1 MSRGVLSTSV
11 GTHRGAFTP
20 LDWGLFASIGA
31 IWGSSFLFIAIG
43 LDAFEPGLI
52 TWLRVLFGAATLWL
66 VPASRTPI
74 AREDRPR
81 LVALSFLWVGVP
93 FTLFPL
99 AQQWIT
105 SGLTGLLNGSLPI
118 FATAIGALMLHRLPG
133 RPQTIGLVV
142 GFAGVAAIAAPSL
155 AEGSNEAL
163 GVVLVLTAVGC
174 YGVAINIA
182 APLTQRYG
190 SLPVM
195 ARMVGLGAIWTT
207 PFGFVGLS
215 GSSFSWG
222 PLAAIVA
229 LGALGTGLAFVLM
242 GRLVSRVGSSR
253 ASFATY
259 LIPVVALV
267 LGAVFLDET
276 VRALSI
282 VGIGLVIAGA
292 LLASAEGARRVID
305 DGDGAAPILEFDPAP
320 TAVIEPAEVV
330 EPMSIAPHAVL
341 CFFQDVIADVVE
353 RHGGRIVDHVVSEI
367 GRNPV
372 YEIDHGG
379 RRLVVM
385 HPGVG
390 APLAAGFLE
399 ELIARG
405 CRTFVACGGAGV
417 LVPDVALGH
426 VIVPTSAVRDEGTSY
441 HYLPRVAH
449 RRTVVGRR
457 RRDRRR
463 PPSATGCRT

>member
-11 GTHRGAFTP
+11 GTHRGAFTA
-20 LDWGLFASIGA
+20 LDWGLFAAIGG

-66 VPASRTPI
+66 LPASRPPI
-74 AREDRPR
+74 AREDRAR
-81 LVALSFLWVGVP
+81 VVALSFLWVGVP

-99 AQQWIT
+99 AQQWIS

-118 FATAIGALMLHRLPG
+118 FATTIGALMLHRLPG
-133 RPQTIGLVV
+133 RAQAIGLIV

-155 AEGSNEAL
+155 TEGSNEAL
-163 GVVLVLTAVGC
+163 GVVLVLVAVGC

-195 ARMVGLGAIWTT
+195 KRMLALAVLWTAPLGIAGLT
-207 PFGFVGLS
+207 
-215 GSSFSWG
+215 GSSFAWG
-222 PLAAIVA
+222 PLAAITA

-276 VRALSI
+276 VQALSI

-292 LLASAEGARRVID
+292 LLASRKEPGA
-305 DGDGAAPILEFDPAP
+305 
-320 TAVIEPAEVV
+320 
-330 EPMSIAPHAVL
+330 
-341 CFFQDVIADVVE
+341 
-353 RHGGRIVDHVVSEI
+353 
-367 GRNPV
+367 
-372 YEIDHGG
+372 
-379 RRLVVM
+379 
-385 HPGVG
+385 
-390 APLAAGFLE
+390 
-399 ELIARG
+399 
-405 CRTFVACGGAGV
+405 
-417 LVPDVALGH
+417 
-426 VIVPTSAVRDEGTSY
+426 
-441 HYLPRVAH
+441 
-449 RRTVVGRR
+449 
-457 RRDRRR
+457 
-463 PPSATGCRT
+463 

>member
-11 GTHRGAFTP
+11 GTHRGAFTA
-20 LDWGLFASIGA
+20 LDWGLFAAIGG

-66 VPASRTPI
+66 LPASRPPI
-74 AREDRPR
+74 AAEDRAR
-81 LVALSFLWVGVP
+81 VVALSFLWVGVP

-99 AQQWIT
+99 AQQWIS

-118 FATAIGALMLHRLPG
+118 FATTIGALMLHRLPG
-133 RPQTIGLVV
+133 RAQTIGLIV

-163 GVVLVLTAVGC
+163 GVVLVLVAVGC

-195 ARMVGLGAIWTT
+195 NRMLALAVLWTAPLGIAGLT
-207 PFGFVGLS
+207 
-215 GSSFSWG
+215 GSSFAWG
-222 PLAAIVA
+222 PLAAIAA

-276 VRALSI
+276 VQALSI

-292 LLASAEGARRVID
+292 LLASRKERGA
-305 DGDGAAPILEFDPAP
+305 
-320 TAVIEPAEVV
+320 
-330 EPMSIAPHAVL
+330 
-341 CFFQDVIADVVE
+341 
-353 RHGGRIVDHVVSEI
+353 
-367 GRNPV
+367 
-372 YEIDHGG
+372 
-379 RRLVVM
+379 
-385 HPGVG
+385 
-390 APLAAGFLE
+390 
-399 ELIARG
+399 
-405 CRTFVACGGAGV
+405 
-417 LVPDVALGH
+417 
-426 VIVPTSAVRDEGTSY
+426 
-441 HYLPRVAH
+441 
-449 RRTVVGRR
+449 
-457 RRDRRR
+457 
-463 PPSATGCRT
+463 

>member
-1 MSRGVLSTSV
+1 VSRGVLSTSV

-74 AREDRPR
+74 AREDHGR

-99 AQQWIT
+99 AQQWIS
-105 SGLTGLLNGSLPI
+105 SGLAGLLNGSLPI
-118 FATAIGALMLHRLPG
+118 FATTIGALMLHRLPG
-133 RPQTIGLVV
+133 RAQTLGLVV

-163 GVVLVLTAVGC
+163 GVALVLTAVGC

-195 ARMVGLGAIWTT
+195 ARMLGLATIWTT

-215 GSSFSWG
+215 GSSFAWG

-242 GRLVSRVGSSR
+242 GRLISRVGSSR
-253 ASFATY
+253 ASVATY
-259 LIPVVALV
+259 VIPVVALV
-267 LGAVFLDET
+267 LGAIFLDET
-276 VRALSI
+276 VRTLSI

-292 LLASAEGARRVID
+292 LLASRKERGA
-305 DGDGAAPILEFDPAP
+305 
-320 TAVIEPAEVV
+320 
-330 EPMSIAPHAVL
+330 
-341 CFFQDVIADVVE
+341 
-353 RHGGRIVDHVVSEI
+353 
-367 GRNPV
+367 
-372 YEIDHGG
+372 
-379 RRLVVM
+379 
-385 HPGVG
+385 
-390 APLAAGFLE
+390 
-399 ELIARG
+399 
-405 CRTFVACGGAGV
+405 
-417 LVPDVALGH
+417 
-426 VIVPTSAVRDEGTSY
+426 
-441 HYLPRVAH
+441 
-449 RRTVVGRR
+449 
-457 RRDRRR
+457 
-463 PPSATGCRT
+463 

>member
-11 GTHRGAFTP
+11 GTHRGAFTA
-20 LDWGLFASIGA
+20 LDWGLFASIGG

-66 VPASRTPI
+66 VPASRTHI
-74 AREDRPR
+74 MREDRAR
-81 LVALSFLWVGVP
+81 IIALSFLWVGVP

-99 AQQWIT
+99 AQQWIS

-118 FATAIGALMLHRLPG
+118 FATTIGALMLHRLPG
-133 RPQTIGLVV
+133 RAQTTGLIV

-163 GVVLVLTAVGC
+163 GVVLVLVAVGC
-174 YGVAINIA
+174 YGGAINIA

-190 SLPVM
+190 SRPVM
-195 ARMVGLGAIWTT
+195 SRMLALAVMWTAPLGIAGLT
-207 PFGFVGLS
+207 
-215 GSSFSWG
+215 GSSFAWG
-222 PLAAIVA
+222 PLAAIAA

-276 VRALSI
+276 VQALSI

-292 LLASAEGARRVID
+292 LLASRK
-305 DGDGAAPILEFDPAP
+305 
-320 TAVIEPAEVV
+320 
-330 EPMSIAPHAVL
+330 
-341 CFFQDVIADVVE
+341 E
-353 RHGGRIVDHVVSEI
+353 RGE
-367 GRNPV
+367 
-372 YEIDHGG
+372 
-379 RRLVVM
+379 
-385 HPGVG
+385 
-390 APLAAGFLE
+390 
-399 ELIARG
+399 
-405 CRTFVACGGAGV
+405 
-417 LVPDVALGH
+417 
-426 VIVPTSAVRDEGTSY
+426 
-441 HYLPRVAH
+441 
-449 RRTVVGRR
+449 
-457 RRDRRR
+457 
-463 PPSATGCRT
+463 